1 MNDYTPAE
9 LKLWITK
16 LHDPRTPKEQLER
29 IAMTLAHLD
38 NPEALLALE
47 EFRQSP
53 RAEEVEW
60 IDLAIGE
67 STYFVLEP
75 KNESEEKDYLRVE
88 LWQEYEEELLDKT
101 GQRDAAEAH
110 KKQLE
115 VEKEFLEAAVAKAPN
130 ESIRLHLMARL
141 GGMDRQIIMAEN
153 DRMNL
158 EEEIAGLEFIVA
170 EIENAVESPI
180 YRKHGKREI
189 GVHIHR
195 DCETWLKKRKDKN
208 TEAPF

>member
-1 MNDYTPAE
+1 MPNDYTPAE

-16 LHDPRTPKEQLER
+16 LHDPHTPEEELKR

-38 NPEALLALE
+38 NPEALRALE

-60 IDLAIGE
+60 IDHAIDE

-75 KNESEEKDYLRVE
+75 KNEREEKDYLRVE
-88 LWQEYEEELLDKT
+88 LWQEYEEELLDKM
-101 GQRDAAEAH
+101 GQRDAAIAH
-110 KKQLE
+110 KQQLE
-115 VEKEFLEAAVAKAPN
+115 VEKEFLEAAIANAPN
-130 ESIRLHLMARL
+130 ESIRIQLMLRQS
-141 GGMDRQIIMAEN
+141 GMDHQIIMAEN

-158 EEEIAGLEFIVA
+158 EEEIAGLEFIVDQ
-170 EIENAVESPI
+170 IEKAVESPL
-180 YRKHGKREI
+180 YRKYGKREI

-195 DCETWLKKRKDKN
+195 DCEGWLKKRKGK
-208 TEAPF
+208 TSET

>member
-1 MNDYTPAE
+1 MPDDYTPAE

-16 LHDPRTPKEQLER
+16 LHDPNTPEEELKR

-38 NPEALLALE
+38 NPEALRALE

-60 IDLAIGE
+60 IDLAIDE
-67 STYFVLEP
+67 CTTYVLEP
-75 KNESEEKDYLRVE
+75 KNAREEKDYLRVE
-88 LWQEYEEELLDKT
+88 LWQEYEEELLDKM
-101 GQRDAAEAH
+101 GQRDAAIAH
-110 KKQLE
+110 KQQLE
-115 VEKEFLEAAVAKAPN
+115 VEKEFLEAAIKQAPN
-130 ESIRLHLMARL
+130 ESIRLQLMLRQS
-141 GGMDRQIIMAEN
+141 GMDHQIIMAEN

-170 EIENAVESPI
+170 QIEKAVESPL
-180 YRKHGKREI
+180 YRKYGKREI

-195 DCETWLKKRKDKN
+195 D
-208 TEAPF
+208 